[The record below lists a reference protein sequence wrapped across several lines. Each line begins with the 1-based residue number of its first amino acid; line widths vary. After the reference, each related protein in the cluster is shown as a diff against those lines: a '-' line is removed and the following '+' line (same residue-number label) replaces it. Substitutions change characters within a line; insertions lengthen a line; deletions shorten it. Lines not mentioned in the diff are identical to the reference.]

1 MKKIT
6 AFILA
11 MMLWLALA
19 ACGTGPLP
27 APPLE
32 ERPPRTSGSL
42 LTVED
47 GAWWA
52 HYIAPLVE
60 EFKEGYPCPTELM
73 SREKEFFLIKT
84 VAALRGL
91 AVPVLDDGRA
101 VFQIP
106 VEELTAVAEELWG
119 TGDLTRYN
127 IAHGTDEN
135 GRYRYRCGR
144 VERVEEGACGNERFS
159 VTSVEEAPDGSCR
172 IGVELDGRDY
182 IYTFEKNETCGYHL
196 LSVEKVRGN
205 PLPPPVIT
213 GTVPYALYPEP
224 EPVHPAFAASVPF
237 ADRDGKIYS
246 YRVSREMG
254 MAEIYVFDAED
265 LSAPPFSTVLLSL
278 NAGDFLLSASL
289 TREGDILLNN
299 DKSLWVVSA
308 ETGELLRE
316 IRGRE
321 GECGCRFPDE
331 SLSYLAE
338 HMVEDGIYLRD
349 IKTGQETRLTDS
361 VVHKNVFDA
370 KPLLFYPNDEGH
382 PILFYWG
389 KNGKNTETRA
399 YDPITGKDV
408 TEQYGFCKA
417 GGSASCWSRYGTKA
431 VGRDLQFSPDLLE
444 IYDLENGTQHS
455 VSFPANTPDGVFLVG
470 GQGIIRHYKE
480 NQETSVCQFYPVDLE
495 TGKVGKCCL
504 STDSAAECYP
514 LNSLVVLE
522 LYSQESGQSFL
533 VADFRKK

>member
-11 MMLWLALA
+11 MMLWFALA
-19 ACGTGPLP
+19 ACGADPVP
-27 APPLE
+27 VPPPE
-32 ERPPRTSGSL
+32 EREPHTSGSL

-73 SREKEFFLIKT
+73 SREKELFLIKT
-84 VAALRGL
+84 VAELRGL
-91 AVPVLDDGRA
+91 AVPVLDDGGA

-106 VEELTAVAEELWG
+106 AEELKAVAEELWG

-135 GRYRYRCGR
+135 GHYCYQSCC
-144 VERVEEGACGNERFS
+144 VEKVEEGSCGNDRFS
-159 VTSVEEAPDGSCR
+159 VTSVEEASEGGCR

-205 PLPPPVIT
+205 PLPPPLIT
-213 GTVPYALYPEP
+213 GTVPYALYPES
-224 EPVHPAFAASVPF
+224 ESVHPAFAASEPF

-246 YRVSREMG
+246 YRASREMG
-254 MAEIYVFDAED
+254 IAEIYIFDAED
-265 LSAPPFSTVLLSL
+265 LSAPPLSAFLLFL

-289 TREGDILLNN
+289 TLEGDILLNN

-316 IRGRE
+316 IRGRQ
-321 GECGCRFPDE
+321 GECVGRFPDE
-331 SLSYLAE
+331 SLSYLVE
-338 HMVEDGIYLRD
+338 NMVEDGIYLRD
-349 IKTGQETRLTDS
+349 LKTGKVTRLTDS
-361 VVHKNVFDA
+361 VVHKNVFDT

-399 YDPITGKDV
+399 YDPVTGKDV

-417 GGSASCWSRYGTKA
+417 GSSAPCWCRYGTKA
-431 VGRDLQFSPDLLE
+431 VGRGLQFSPDLLE
-444 IYDLENGTQHS
+444 IYDLENATQHS
-455 VSFPANTPDGVFLVG
+455 VSFPANTLDCVFLVG
-470 GQGIIRHYKE
+470 GQGVILHYPE
-480 NQETSVCQFYPVDLE
+480 SQETSVCQFYPVDLE
-495 TGKVGKCCL
+495 TGKVGACCL
-504 STDSAAECYP
+504 STDSVEECYP
-514 LNSLVVLE
+514 LDSLVVLK
-522 LYSQESGQSFL
+522 LSSAESGQSVL
-533 VADFRKK
+533 VADLRKN